1 MTKNINN
8 TRFTYPKHPKAPH
21 FELEVGALRPLMDV
35 SFPGLAVLKELCVC
49 ACQHDVCAI
58 ADYWVRLLGNY
69 GIQSAASLAGFSNVL
84 DMLVKI
90 KHHSESFVLGT
101 SNNYRN

>member
-1 MTKNINN
+1 MIIINN
-8 TRFTYPKHPKAPH
+8 TRFSYQKHPKAPH

-49 ACQHDVCAI
+49 AYQHDVCAI
-58 ADYWVRLLGNY
+58 ADYCVRLLGHY
-69 GIQSAASLAGFSNVL
+69 DIQNPESFAGFSNGL

-90 KHHSESFVLGT
+90 NHHSESFVLGT
-101 SNNYRN
+101 SNN